1 MSVSETLEFAARG
14 LSTAAGKRCVSRCC
28 WKELNELDERTE
40 SGGGKFQIVEAATR
54 KLNIEN

>member
-14 LSTAAGKRCVSRCC
+14 LSTAAGKRRVSRCC

-40 SGGGKFQIVEAATR
+40 SGGKFQIVEAAAR
-54 KLNIEN
+54 KLNTEN